1 MTCVVTGDSGGP
13 PTVSVSSTTP
23 STSSSS
29 ILHVIELEVI
39 HLLRQ
44 SVTGGAVMLDVDL
57 TTYATILA
65 ENFYECLEMRSADG
79 SVTLSDDTLAEL
91 ADLVRRNVER
101 RSRRSSM

>member
-1 MTCVVTGDSGGP
+1 M
-13 PTVSVSSTTP
+13 SVSSTTP

-39 HLLRQ
+39 RLLRQ

-65 ENFYECLEMRSADG
+65 ENFYESLEMRSADG